1 MSVRQL
7 PCRSS
12 WILLPLLLLGTGCTS
27 GVTSATP
34 KIAVIPKGTSHEF
47 WKSIH
52 AGAEKARQEVGGF
65 EVVWRGPERENDKS
79 QQVDLVQNFVASGIS
94 AIVIAPADDRALA
107 SPISV
112 ANQGGTPVIVI
123 DSGVQGV
130 AGTDYASYIATDNVE
145 GGRIAGRRIAELT
158 GGKGRV
164 LVLRYQQGSG
174 STTQREQGFVEVLES
189 FEAIEVV
196 DPGRYAGSTRES
208 ARQAAENLLEADSDY
223 AGIFCSNESATFG
236 MLLALRARA
245 LAGKVFLVGFD
256 ASDGLVE
263 GMRAGEIH
271 GLVVQDPVAMGELGV
286 KTALAVLR
294 GEKVETLVDTGA
306 KLVTGENI
314 DEPQIVDLL
323 TPPLKKYLG
332 E

>member
-1 MSVRQL
+1 M
-7 PCRSS
+7 PNRSLGCGLS
-12 WILLPLLLLGTGCTS
+12 SLILLLLMASCTS
-27 GVTSATP
+27 QTGSATP
-34 KIAVIPKGTSHEF
+34 RIAVIPKGTSHEF

-52 AGAEKARQEVGGF
+52 AGAEKARQEIGGF

-107 SPISV
+107 SPI
-112 ANQGGTPVIVI
+112 AAAHQGGTPVIVI
-123 DSGVQGV
+123 DSGVQGKP
-130 AGTDYASYIATDNVE
+130 GFDFASYIATDNVE
-145 GGRIAGRRIAELT
+145 GGRIAARRMLELT

-164 LVLRYQQGSG
+164 LVLRYQEGSG
-174 STTQREQGFVEVLES
+174 STTQREQGFTEVLSAAEG
-189 FEAIEVV
+189 IEVV

-208 ARQAAENLLEADSDY
+208 AREAAENLLEADSDY
-223 AGIFCSNESATFG
+223 AGIYCSNESATFG
-236 MLLALRARA
+236 MLLALRAREM
-245 LAGKVFLVGFD
+245 AGKVFLVGFD
-256 ASDGLVE
+256 ASDGLIE
-263 GMRAGEIH
+263 GMRAGHIH

-286 KTALAVLR
+286 KTALAALR
-294 GEKVETLVDTGA
+294 GEKVATLVDTGA

-314 DEPQIVDLL
+314 DEAKIQDLL

>member
-1 MSVRQL
+1 MRN
-7 PCRSS
+7 RSFYCCLS
-12 WILLPLLLLGTGCTS
+12 GLVLALLVGGCTS
-27 GVTSATP
+27 QVGSATP
-34 KIAVIPKGTSHEF
+34 RIAVIPKGTSHEF

-52 AGAEKARQEVGGF
+52 AGAEKARQEIGGF
-65 EVVWRGPERENDKS
+65 EVVWRGPEKENDKS

-107 SPISV
+107 SPIAA
-112 ANQGGTPVIVI
+112 ANRGGTPVIVI
-123 DSGVQGV
+123 DSGVQGDP
-130 AGTDYASYIATDNVE
+130 GSDFASYIATDNVE
-145 GGRIAGRRIAELT
+145 GGRIAARRMLQLT
-158 GGKGRV
+158 DGKGRV
-164 LVLRYQQGSG
+164 LILRYQEGSG
-174 STTQREQGFVEVLES
+174 STTQREQGFREVLAES
-189 FEAIEVV
+189 SGIEIV

-208 ARQAAENLLEADSDY
+208 AREAAENLLDADSDY

-236 MLLALRARA
+236 MLLALRAREM
-245 LAGKVFLVGFD
+245 AGKIFLVGFD

-263 GMRAGEIH
+263 GMRAGQIH

-294 GEKVETLVDTGA
+294 GESVETLVDTGA
-306 KLVTGENI
+306 KLVTGENME
-314 DEPQIVDLL
+314 EPQIQDLL

>member
-1 MSVRQL
+1 MFLAV
-7 PCRSS
+7 
-12 WILLPLLLLGTGCTS
+12 LLGGCTS
-27 GVTSATP
+27 GVSSATP
-34 KIAVIPKGTSHEF
+34 RIAVIPKGTSHEF

-52 AGAEKARQEVGGF
+52 AGAEKARQEIGGF

-107 SPISV
+107 SPIS
-112 ANQGGTPVIVI
+112 AAHQGGTPVIVI
-123 DSGVQGV
+123 DSGVQGDP
-130 AGTDYASYIATDNVE
+130 GTDFASYIATDNVE
-145 GGRIAGRRIAELT
+145 GGRIAARRMLELT

-164 LVLRYQQGSG
+164 LVLRYQEGSG
-174 STTQREQGFVEVLES
+174 STTQREQGFIEVLS
-189 FEAIEVV
+189 TAGGIEVV

-208 ARQAAENLLEADSDY
+208 ARDAAENLLEADSDY
-223 AGIFCSNESATFG
+223 SGIYCSNESATFG
-236 MLLALRARA
+236 MLLALRARKM
-245 LAGKVFLVGFD
+245 AGKVFLVGFD
-256 ASDGLVE
+256 ASDGLIE
-263 GMRAGEIH
+263 GMRAGQIH

-306 KLVTGENI
+306 KLVTGDNI
-314 DEPQIVDLL
+314 DQPEIRDLL
-323 TPPLKKYLG
+323 SPPLKKYLG

>member
-1 MSVRQL
+1 M
-7 PCRSS
+7 RSRS
-12 WILLPLLLLGTGCTS
+12 LFFRYLWVILALLVAGCTAS
-27 GVTSATP
+27 VTTSTP

-65 EVVWRGPERENDKS
+65 ELVWRGPERENDKS

-107 SPISV
+107 SPIAAASR
-112 ANQGGTPVIVI
+112 GGTPVIVI
-123 DSGVQGV
+123 DSGVQGI

-145 GGRIAGRRIAELT
+145 GGRIAGRRMVELT

-164 LVLRYQQGSG
+164 LVLRYQEGSG
-174 STTQREQGFVEVLES
+174 STTQREQGFVEILES
-189 FEAIEVV
+189 AQGIEVV

-208 ARQAAENLLEADSDY
+208 ARDAAENLLEADSDY
-223 AGIFCSNESATFG
+223 VGIFCSNESATFG
-236 MLLALRARA
+236 MLLALRARRM
-245 LAGKVFLVGFD
+245 AGGVFLVGFD
-256 ASDGLVE
+256 ASDGLIE

-294 GEKVETLVDTGA
+294 GEEVETLVDTGA

-314 DEPQIVDLL
+314 DDPQIVDLL
-323 TPPLKKYLG
+323 FPPLKKYLG

>member
-1 MSVRQL
+1 M
-7 PCRSS
+7 
-12 WILLPLLLLGTGCTS
+12 
-27 GVTSATP
+27 
-34 KIAVIPKGTSHEF
+34 HE
-47 WKSIH
+47 
-52 AGAEKARQEVGGF
+52 A
-65 EVVWRGPERENDKS
+65 
-79 QQVDLVQNFVASGIS
+79 
-94 AIVIAPADDRALA
+94 
-107 SPISV
+107 
-112 ANQGGTPVIVI
+112 
-123 DSGVQGV
+123 
-130 AGTDYASYIATDNVE
+130 
-145 GGRIAGRRIAELT
+145 
-158 GGKGRV
+158 
-164 LVLRYQQGSG
+164 
-174 STTQREQGFVEVLES
+174 
-189 FEAIEVV
+189 
-196 DPGRYAGSTRES
+196 
-208 ARQAAENLLEADSDY
+208 
-223 AGIFCSNESATFG
+223 IFCSNESATFG

-245 LAGKVFLVGFD
+245 MAGKVFLVGFD

>member
-1 MSVRQL
+1 M
-7 PCRSS
+7 PNRSLCCWLS
-12 WILLPLLLLGTGCTS
+12 GLFLILLLGGCTS
-27 GVTSATP
+27 QVGSATP
-34 KIAVIPKGTSHEF
+34 RIAVIPKGTSHEF

-107 SPISV
+107 SPIAAASK
-112 ANQGGTPVIVI
+112 GGTPVIVI
-123 DSGVQGV
+123 DSGVQGTP
-130 AGTDYASYIATDNVE
+130 GIDYASYIATDNVE
-145 GGRIAGRRIAELT
+145 GGRIAARRMLELT
-158 GGKGRV
+158 GGQGRV
-164 LVLRYQQGSG
+164 LVLRYQEGSG
-174 STTQREQGFVEVLES
+174 STRQREQGFTEVLL
-189 FEAIEVV
+189 AAAGIEVV
-196 DPGRYAGSTRES
+196 DPGRYAGSTRGS
-208 ARQAAENLLEADSDY
+208 ALETSENLLEADSDY

-236 MLLALRARA
+236 MLLALRTRE
-245 LAGKVFLVGFD
+245 LAGKLFLVGFD
-256 ASDGLVE
+256 ASDGLIE
-263 GMRAGEIH
+263 GMRAGHIH

-314 DEPQIVDLL
+314 DEPQIQDLL

>member
-1 MSVRQL
+1 MPKPSLYRWFSGL
-7 PCRSS
+7 F
-12 WILLPLLLLGTGCTS
+12 LTLLLGGCTS
-27 GVTSATP
+27 EVGSGTTR
-34 KIAVIPKGTSHEF
+34 IAVIPKGTSHEF

-52 AGAEKARQEVGGF
+52 AGAEKARQEIGGF

-107 SPISV
+107 SPI
-112 ANQGGTPVIVI
+112 AAAHQGGIPVIVI

-130 AGTDYASYIATDNVE
+130 PGYDYASYIATDNVE
-145 GGRIAGRRIAELT
+145 GGRIAARRMQELT

-164 LVLRYQQGSG
+164 LVLRYQEGSG
-174 STTQREQGFVEVLES
+174 STTQRERGFIEVLS
-189 FEAIEVV
+189 SVDGIEVV

-208 ARQAAENLLEADSDY
+208 ARDAAENLLEADSDY
-223 AGIFCSNESATFG
+223 AGIYCSNESATFG
-236 MLLALRARA
+236 MLLALRARKM
-245 LAGKVFLVGFD
+245 AGKVFLVGFD
-256 ASDGLVE
+256 ASDGLIE
-263 GMRAGEIH
+263 GMRAGHIH

-314 DEPQIVDLL
+314 DEPQIRDLL
-323 TPPLKKYLG
+323 YPPLKKYLG